1 MGDLIILAIVI
12 YLAVKAYQ
20 AISVAWLEAMTE
32 KLPRSIAK
40 KERDIYRRTGKT
52 VRELFDMDPSQSSS
66 GGTYTSSSASARSA
80 PRQDFQQHQAIQ
92 GREAQL
98 LIRRA
103 ESEEVHAAKC
113 RAQAS
118 DMQSRSSGCRN
129 EAATGDTV
137 VAARARSE
145 AQSYQR
151 EADRLPR
158 EAQAAEEQTQSY
170 HRQAAAPLR

>member
-1 MGDLIILAIVI
+1 MGNLIILAIVI

-20 AISVAWLEAMTE
+20 AISMAWLEARTK
-32 KLPRSIAK
+32 KLRRSIAK
-40 KERDIYRRTGKT
+40 NERDIYRKTGKT
-52 VRELFDMDPSQSSS
+52 ACELFGMDPSQSSS
-66 GGTYTSSSASARSA
+66 GGIYTSSASSYSSASARSA

-118 DMQSRSSGCRN
+118 DMQSRSCCCRN
-129 EAATGDTV
+129 EAARL
-137 VAARARSE
+137 RAVYE
-145 AQSYQR
+145 F
-151 EADRLPR
+151 
-158 EAQAAEEQTQSY
+158 
-170 HRQAAAPLR
+170 